1 MLSVYLLTPDRATS
15 PFDIAIMQQRRTAHV
30 PDDKLEQVFKIIGDV
45 VGYPDQLLCRQ
56 TDIVA
61 PAAVIAVAHGLYLL
75 AHGHLA
81 GAAIFT

>member
-45 VGYPDQLLCRQ
+45 VGL
-56 TDIVA
+56 
-61 PAAVIAVAHGLYLL
+61 
-75 AHGHLA
+75 
-81 GAAIFT
+81 F